1 VSISFPIKYAMTT
14 NTEDTD
20 FQLALKVQEE
30 EDAHTASVFACE
42 TTVEEKNQED
52 ILRGIIETNT
62 LETSLYCTGRMS
74 HEKVNFIHIP
84 KNGGTTMKKICTH
97 SHGTIGFYEHVADVT
112 TISNQLIV
120 IRNPIERF
128 ISAVKYE
135 KKYGMAYFIRG
146 VVFHD
151 YEKDTPDNW
160 VKAWENKD
168 GKYEDEHGRLLNIM
182 ENRSK
187 KHKIGE
193 RVLPW
198 KYHYTPQSE
207 WICGSNVKYVVLFD
221 YFEHEMKQILHT
233 LGVEYNL
240 EDDHFPHFND
250 STKETFTLSPQ
261 SIAFLKTQYEHDFH
275 YYDEIKKRRMKM
287 FEEELVYNH
296 RA

>member
-1 VSISFPIKYAMTT
+1 MTT

-20 FQLALKVQEE
+20 LQLALKEQEE
-30 EDAHTASVFACE
+30 EDARTASVFACE
-42 TTVEEKNQED
+42 TTSQEENQED
-52 ILRGIIETNT
+52 ILREIMEAST

-84 KNGGTTMKKICTH
+84 KNAGTSMEKVCTH
-97 SHGTIGFYEHVADVT
+97 SRGTIGFYGHVADVT
-112 TISNQLIV
+112 TIPNQLIV

-135 KKYGMAYFIRG
+135 YPIPYSMER
-146 VVFHD
+146 VFYD

-168 GKYEDEHGRLLNIM
+168 GKYEGEHGRLLNIM
-182 ENRSK
+182 ENRSEE
-187 KHKIGE
+187 HKIGE

-240 EDDHFPHFND
+240 VDNNFPHFND
-250 STKETFTLSPQ
+250 STKETFTLSPE

-275 YYDEIKKRRMKM
+275 YYDEVKKRRMKM
-287 FEEELVYNH
+287 FEEELIYNH